1 MTCTHCIS
9 MLVLLIAT
17 EGHGRAETQ
26 VRGARAKFLL
36 PVEKNHNAYV
46 HYNIKKIYIP
56 IQLCTYKNT
65 YIYIYIYIY
74 MKM

>member
-1 MTCTHCIS
+1 
-9 MLVLLIAT
+9 MLVLLIPT

-46 HYNIKKIYIP
+46 HYNIYIYLYNYIHIRLHIYIH
-56 IQLCTYKNT
+56 I
-65 YIYIYIYIY
+65 YIYIYIYI
-74 MKM
+74 